1 MHPELFEIGSFKI
14 HTYGFMIMLGA
25 LSGFLY
31 MSYSVKKDMGIKKDK
46 IQNLAILIIIAA
58 FVGGKLL
65 FYLENPAYY
74 FSSWDNLKRNFRT
87 GFVFY
92 GSLLFAIPVVIWYF
106 KKEKW
111 PLWPM
116 LDRIAITACI
126 IHGMGR
132 LGCFFAGCCHGI
144 PTDVPW
150 AITFS
155 DPVSQAEPLHTPLH
169 PTQLYSSFM
178 VFTILLVLLML
189 KRHQRFDGQL
199 FFSYI
204 ILYAVGRGIIEVY
217 RGDEE
222 RGYIVDG
229 ILSHSQFISAI
240 VILVALAVY
249 FRFRKKGIL
258 RKSKE

>member
-1 MHPELFEIGSFKI
+1 MHPELFAIGSFKI

-31 MSYSVKKDMGIKKDK
+31 MSYSVKKELDIEREK
-46 IQNLAILIIIAA
+46 IQNLAILIILAA

-65 FYLENPAYY
+65 FYLENPSYY
-74 FSSWDNLKRNFRT
+74 FDSLDNMKRNFRT

-92 GSLLFAIPVVIWYF
+92 GSLLFAIPTVIWFF

-132 LGCFFAGCCHGI
+132 LGCFFAGCCYGV
-144 PTDVPW
+144 PTDLPW
-150 AITFS
+150 GVKFT
-155 DPVSQAEPLHTPLH
+155 DPISQAEPLHTHLH
-169 PTQLYSSFM
+169 PTQLYSAFM
-178 VFTILLVLLML
+178 ILTILAILLMM

-204 ILYAVGRGIIEVY
+204 MMYAVGRGIIEIF
-217 RGDEE
+217 RGDEA
-222 RGYIVDG
+222 RGYVIDG
-229 ILSHSQFISAI
+229 IISHSQFISI
-240 VILVALAVY
+240 VIIIITLYFY
-249 FRFRKKGIL
+249 FRFKKRGSL
-258 RKSKE
+258 KT